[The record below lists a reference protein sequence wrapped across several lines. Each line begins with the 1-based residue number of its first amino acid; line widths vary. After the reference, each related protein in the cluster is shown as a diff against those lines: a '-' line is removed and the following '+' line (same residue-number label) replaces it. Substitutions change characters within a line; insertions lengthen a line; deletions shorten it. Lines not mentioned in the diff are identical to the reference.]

1 MQVNNVSFT
10 GLYKAVPHHKAVVYD
25 SRVKSNVE
33 ARVFEYRPFKD
44 ETDSQISTRKNRYD
58 NKIFAERVDTMFAPC
73 GEGRFVKYIKPV
85 VILGERLPVTNDEYI
100 QMCMCK
106 NVPLQDSEHTFFERV
121 V

>member
-1 MQVNNVSFT
+1 
-10 GLYKAVPHHKAVVYD
+10 
-25 SRVKSNVE
+25 
-33 ARVFEYRPFKD
+33 
-44 ETDSQISTRKNRYD
+44 
-58 NKIFAERVDTMFAPC
+58 MFAPC

>member
-1 MQVNNVSFT
+1 MQVNNISFS
-10 GLYKAVPHHKAVVYD
+10 GLYKAVPHKQALVYD
-25 SRVKSNVE
+25 KRVNGNVE
-33 ARVFEYRPFKD
+33 ARMFEYRPFKD